1 VAVFYRVLDLLSR
14 DAVRCEPACGV
25 AKVATRHIGAGIF
38 SVVSEVLNLFG
49 YFSV

>member
-1 VAVFYRVLDLLSR
+1 LDLLSR

-25 AKVATRHIGAGIF
+25 AKGATRHIGAGIF

>member
-1 VAVFYRVLDLLSR
+1 VVVLLSR
-14 DAVRCEPACGV
+14 GAVRACGV

-38 SVVSEVLNLFG
+38 SMVGEVLNLFG